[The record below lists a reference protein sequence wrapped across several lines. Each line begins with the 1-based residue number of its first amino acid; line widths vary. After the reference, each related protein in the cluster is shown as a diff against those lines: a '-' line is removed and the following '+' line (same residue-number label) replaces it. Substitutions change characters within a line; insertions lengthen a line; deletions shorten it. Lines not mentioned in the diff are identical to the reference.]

1 MIMPRGQQLLL
12 PANPIFIYLTLF
24 FALLLDMVQNIA
36 LFGNA
41 NWAPELIAV
50 VLLFWGIHQPLRV
63 SIGLAF
69 FFGLLTDVHQSS
81 MLGQHAL
88 SFTAQGFFAVLIHR
102 RILWFKLS
110 SQSLQ
115 VFPIFLVG
123 HLIELIIRMAS
134 GSPFPGWGLF
144 LSPIIQALLWPIVS
158 EILLAPQK
166 RSPNPDNTRP
176 L

>member
-12 PANPIFIYLTLF
+12 PANPLFIFFSLLL
-24 FALLLDMVQNIA
+24 ALLLDMVQNIA

-41 NWAPELIAV
+41 NWAPEVMAV
-50 VLLFWGIHQPLRV
+50 VLVFWGIHQPLRV
-63 SIGLAF
+63 GIGTAF
-69 FFGLLTDVHQSS
+69 VFGLLTDVHQSS

-88 SFTAQGFFAVLIHR
+88 AFTAQGFLAVLIHR

-115 VFPIFLVG
+115 VFPLFLVG
-123 HLIELIIRMAS
+123 HLIELTLRMTS

-144 LSPIIQALLWPIVS
+144 LSPIIQTLMWPIVT

-166 RSPNPDNTRP
+166 RAPNPDKTRP

>member
-12 PANPIFIYLTLF
+12 PANPLFIYTTLF
-24 FALLLDMVQNIA
+24 LALLLDMVQNIA

-41 NWAPELIAV
+41 NWAPELIAL

-63 SIGLAF
+63 SIGTAF
-69 FFGLLTDVHQSS
+69 ILGLLTDVHQSS

-88 SFTAQGFFAVLIHR
+88 SFTAQGFLALLIHR

-123 HLIELIIRMAS
+123 HMIELVIRMIS
-134 GSPFPGWGLF
+134 GSPFPGWGLL
-144 LSPIIQALLWPIVS
+144 LSPVIQAILWPVVS
-158 EILLAPQK
+158 ELLLAPQK